1 MTITKEQIDRK
12 LEELNANKLTVAE
25 RIRTAQ
31 ETIKQANADLNALE
45 GAIQLC
51 DQLLNEAEITKKEE
65 TMTVEEPK

>member
-1 MTITKEQIDRK
+1 MIDRK
-12 LEELNANKLTVAE
+12 IIESKLETLNANKLQVAE
-25 RIRTAQ
+25 KIRAAQ

-51 DQLLNEAEITKKEE
+51 NQLLNEAEVTKKE

>member
-51 DQLLNEAEITKKEE
+51 DQLLNEAEVTKKEE

>member
-1 MTITKEQIDRK
+1 MIDRK
-12 LEELNANKLTVAE
+12 IIESKLETLNANKLQVAE
-25 RIRTAQ
+25 KIRAAQ
-31 ETIKQANADLNALE
+31 ETIKQSNADLNALE

>member
-12 LEELNANKLTVAE
+12 LEELNANKVTVAE

-45 GAIQLC
+45 GAIQVTE
-51 DQLLNEAEITKKEE
+51 QLKKEDATE
-65 TMTVEEPK
+65 TMKVEEPK

>member
-1 MTITKEQIDRK
+1 MIDRK
-12 LEELNANKLTVAE
+12 IIESKLETLNANKLQVAE
-25 RIRTAQ
+25 KIRAAQ

-51 DQLLNEAEITKKEE
+51 DQLLNEAEVTKKE

>member
-1 MTITKEQIDRK
+1 MIDRK
-12 LEELNANKLTVAE
+12 IIESKLETLNANKLQVAE

-51 DQLLNEAEITKKEE
+51 DQLLNEAEVTKKEE